1 MNYLITALISL
12 VSATLPCIVAIIQI
26 RYESKKIREQH
37 KVNIIAIREQHRLEL
52 IAKEK
57 DFERE
62 KEMMQLKHK
71 HSLEL
76 IKKVW

>member
-1 MNYLITALISL
+1 M
-12 VSATLPCIVAIIQI
+12 
-26 RYESKKIREQH
+26 IREQH
-37 KVNIIAIREQHRLEL
+37 EFDIEAIREQHRLEI

-62 KEMMQLKHK
+62 KEMMQLKHE